1 MASVAYP
8 LQNGDY
14 HAFSSVE
21 LKVTSGPAAG
31 QIYVGIKSVN
41 AKDSLTPTKVRGA
54 AAEALGRTRGDYDA
68 EGDMEM
74 YAQQGHQFL
83 QALGQGY
90 KEQTFDISI
99 TFAEQNLDTIQHQLL
114 GCRIQEV
121 DSSNAVGTDASTLKF
136 TLNIMK
142 VLFDGLDS
150 LVNPLT
156 GAGAPTT

>member
-1 MASVAYP
+1 MATISYP

-14 HAFSSVE
+14 HSFASVE

-31 QIYVGIKSVN
+31 QIFPGVKTVN

-54 AAEALGRTRGDYDA
+54 ASEPLGRTRGDYDA

-74 YAQQGHQFL
+74 FVQQGHQFL
-83 QALGQGY
+83 QALGPGY
-90 KEQTFDISI
+90 KQITFDISI
-99 TFAEQNLDTIQHQLL
+99 TFSEANLDTVQHQLL

-121 DSSNAVGTDASTLKF
+121 DSSNSAGTDASTLKF

-142 VLFDGLDS
+142 ILFDGLES
-150 LVNPLT
+150 LLDPL
-156 GAGAPTT
+156 AGAATQG

>member
-1 MASVAYP
+1 MATISYP

-14 HAFSSVE
+14 HSFASVE

-31 QIYVGIKSVN
+31 QIFPGVKSVN

-54 AAEALGRTRGDYDA
+54 HSEPLGRTRGDYDCD
-68 EGDMEM
+68 GDLEM
-74 YAQQGHQFL
+74 YVQQAHQLL
-83 QALGQGY
+83 QAMGAGY
-90 KEQTFDISI
+90 KQTTFDISI
-99 TFAEQNLDTIQHQLL
+99 TFSEANLDTVQHQLI

-142 VLFDGLDS
+142 VLFDGLES
-150 LVNPLT
+150 LTDPL
-156 GAGAPTT
+156 AGASTQN